1 MCECYVCLWVTFV
14 TRECGV
20 SSETYVWVL
29 SVYVGYIFVTREC
42 GVGVEADV

>member
-1 MCECYVCLWVTFV
+1 MYAGYIFV

-29 SVYVGYIFVTREC
+29 SVYVGYIFITR
-42 GVGVEADV
+42 DVV